1 MWQCG
6 KCFLS
11 NFASAS
17 ISNNQVHFNSGTLG
31 YAFAVNGARNLT
43 IDATNTVDGTGNYSK
58 ALPGC
63 GLSQKWVGGKFL
75 VGSQLGS
82 TTACGTTTNLGCQN
96 CSLLGGPW
104 TAVDEHEGLQL
115 TGPFRGPFHLPVATD
130 GSAASSSS
138 RWVTPGL
145 ALAAL
150 VVVATRVLARQ
161 VAPWEWDDLV
171 FSLALDIFAPQS
183 RVPQPP
189 FYPGFVFLGRLV
201 RLIAV
206 DNHAALTW
214 LSVIASSVVPVFC
227 FFVATG
233 FGFSRRV
240 SMTAAGLLAFFP
252 AVWFHSGVPLSDPAG
267 LAASLGA
274 MALGL
279 RANRSPR
286 TALAAAAALGI
297 AVSIRPQSALPAV
310 IGLAISVSSLTRRQ
324 KLGIAAA
331 AVTSVGLLYVTP
343 IVIAARGLSGL

>member
-1 MWQCG
+1 M
-6 KCFLS
+6 
-11 NFASAS
+11 
-17 ISNNQVHFNSGTLG
+17 
-31 YAFAVNGARNLT
+31 
-43 IDATNTVDGTGNYSK
+43 
-58 ALPGC
+58 
-63 GLSQKWVGGKFL
+63 
-75 VGSQLGS
+75 
-82 TTACGTTTNLGCQN
+82 
-96 CSLLGGPW
+96 
-104 TAVDEHEGLQL
+104 
-115 TGPFRGPFHLPVATD
+115 
-130 GSAASSSS
+130 
-138 RWVTPGL
+138 
-145 ALAAL
+145 
-150 VVVATRVLARQ
+150 ARQ

-183 RVPQPP
+183 QVPQPP

-343 IVIAARGLSGL
+343 IVIAARGLSGVVNWTAYQASFVLDHDSLAAHHWAIPFMLRRYLVDIWAYPALAIVVLAFSVVGGMRIWEEPRRKTLGALLVVFLPYALLSWTFLDCPALGGVKPPASSRKLRAFSLVASVG